1 MFYEI
6 FTKDHVNRIQAHI
19 IDLYNLRNKDG
30 SLNSTAL
37 KMKTQSSFKNW
48 YEQLKGYKFDDVIN
62 VIDQYHKTK
71 SNITPPQVYK
81 IVQLLGN
88 KKQLEESNS
97 ELKKP
102 ICPVPKWQDDFDNVL
117 QKACTYGIVYNP
129 YWVSKGYKS
138 IGETYVRDIQGNL
151 TKKTWKIYW
160 QDALILAKHE
170 EPEKFSMISKFDD
183 YMLEYTLAF
192 KLGYLKI

>member
-88 KKQLEESNS
+88 KKQLEKSNY

-102 ICPVPKWQDDFDNVL
+102 ICPVPKWQDEFDKVL

>member
-81 IVQLLGN
+81 IVQMLGN
-88 KKQLEESNS
+88 KKQLEKSNT

-102 ICPVPKWQDDFDNVL
+102 ICPVPKWQDEFDKVL

-138 IGETYVRDIQGNL
+138 IGETYVRDVQGNL
-151 TKKTWKIYW
+151 TRKTWKMYW
-160 QDALILAKHE
+160 KDALILAKSS

>member
-88 KKQLEESNS
+88 KKQLEKSNS

-102 ICPVPKWQDDFDNVL
+102 ICPVPKWQDEFDKVL

-138 IGETYVRDIQGNL
+138 IGETYVRDVQGNL
-151 TKKTWKIYW
+151 TRKTWKMYW
-160 QDALILAKHE
+160 KDALILAKSS

>member
-81 IVQLLGN
+81 IVQMLGN
-88 KKQLEESNS
+88 KKQLEKSNT

-102 ICPVPKWQDDFDNVL
+102 ICPVPKWQDEFDKVL

-138 IGETYVRDIQGNL
+138 IGETYVRDVQGNL
-151 TKKTWKIYW
+151 TRKTWKMYW
-160 QDALILAKHE
+160 KEHRILMVVH
-170 EPEKFSMISKFDD
+170 I
-183 YMLEYTLAF
+183 T
-192 KLGYLKI
+192 